1 MSANKNSSI
10 LILIEELFD
19 QIHELQDFI
28 HDSGLTEKDF
38 REWQNDKD
46 NDSDDETYH

>member
-1 MSANKNSSI
+1 MSTDKNSSI
-10 LILIEELFD
+10 LFLIEDLFD

-38 REWQNDKD
+38 REWQNDR
-46 NDSDDETYH
+46 DDVTYH